1 MDARAMEDQ
10 TGGVGERPG
19 QMQRQRQGQGQGQ
32 MQMQGGQVYFLNIK

>member
-1 MDARAMEDQ
+1 MEDQ

-19 QMQRQRQGQGQGQ
+19 QMQRQRQGQGQ

>member
-19 QMQRQRQGQGQGQ
+19 QMQRQRQGQGQ